1 MNLGN
6 DVGNDVIN
14 GRDKQSPEPDK
25 VNVMAEVWDWIKS
38 IALALIIVFIIHQFV
53 FNLSKVDGFSM
64 QPTLQHGERLF
75 VNKIVY
81 LLKEPKHS
89 DIVILKD
96 PRRDKKQRLV
106 KRVIAVPGDTV
117 EIREHRLYVNGE
129 QVDEPY
135 TATRIQGAG
144 FGPLLVE
151 EGQYFVLGDNR
162 HLGESL
168 DSRDFGAID
177 RKLIEGRADF
187 IVWPITHLDKL

>member
-6 DVGNDVIN
+6 DVGNEVKN
-14 GRDKQSPEPDK
+14 EQQGHSAKPEK
-25 VNVMAEVWDWIKS
+25 SKVMAEVWDWVKS
-38 IALALIIVFIIHQFV
+38 IVLALVIVFIIHQFV
-53 FNLSKVDGFSM
+53 FNLSRVDGFSM
-64 QPTLQHGERLF
+64 QPTLHDGERLF

-96 PRRDKKQRLV
+96 PRNGKKQRLV
-106 KRVIAVPGDTV
+106 KRVIAVPGDMV
-117 EIREHRLYVNGE
+117 EIRDERLYVNNV

-135 TATRIQGAG
+135 TATRIHGMG
-144 FGPLLVE
+144 YGPMYVE
-151 EGQYFVLGDNR
+151 EGHYFVLGDNR

-168 DSRDFGAID
+168 DSRDFGLVE